1 MTESNRGTIAN
12 KLVELNVRHS
22 ELIYLI
28 TGYKV
33 LGIVGGKGA
42 NWAK

>member
-1 MTESNRGTIAN
+1 MTEANGGTIAN
-12 KLVELNVRHS
+12 KLVELNARHS
-22 ELIYLI
+22 EFIYLI